1 MAYICYVLIAMTLLV
16 VVVMDLAVM
25 LAVTGD
31 PKYGQHD
38 NPPLIKSSK

>member
-16 VVVMDLAVM
+16 VVMGLAVM